1 MNQASTNV
9 IISHDGKVTNSF
21 TAVYKATCRE
31 MDMTNFPFDAH
42 KCYLDFASWTYS
54 GNELDIFETSL
65 SHDLPASMKLIAH
78 SEWDIEIT
86 NTEKLVEYEC
96 CPNETYPTLRINIA
110 LKRKPLY
117 FLINIIIPTTIT
129 CYISFIGMF
138 SPSSSSGDRLEKAFL
153 GITTLLAVSLLMLTV
168 SAQMPVTSTAIPLM
182 G

>member
-1 MNQASTNV
+1 
-9 IISHDGKVTNSF
+9 
-21 TAVYKATCRE
+21 
-31 MDMTNFPFDAH
+31 MTNFPFDH
-42 KCYLDFASWTYS
+42 HSCYMDFASWTYS
-54 GNELDIFETSL
+54 GKELDIFESEY
-65 SHDLPASMKLIAH
+65 SDLPQSMKLVAH

-86 NTEKLVEYEC
+86 GSEKIVEHEC
-96 CPNETYPTLRINIA
+96 CPNETYPTLRVNIA
-110 LKRKPLY
+110 LHRKPLY

-168 SAQMPVTSTAIPLM
+168 SAQMPVTSTAVPLM